1 MNDLL
6 EQIQAYKT
14 QEVQNIRRDFDEALL
29 KAAAFSVGGEFRSL
43 ELDIRN
49 AASFP
54 VLVELKSILFPAM
67 VELEDFQP
75 LRAVKA
81 LLEAGLEGGVIIAS
95 DSYFLGG
102 DPSWINLIKHS
113 TPLAVIQRDF
123 FIDPAQFYQGKA
135 IGADGYLIHAGIAGA
150 ERLPGL
156 LEAASE
162 MGLEVYLELDRPEL
176 AETIDPATLTGLVV
190 NLPADPAELT
200 GDAISAFQRATEGI
214 KLRLARCLPRNAADV
229 QRLAALN
236 FQGIILNDDF
246 WQQPSFVEHFKTV
259 REWCEAVFRKQ

>member
-1 MNDLL
+1 MKDLI

-14 QEVQNIRRDFDEALL
+14 REVQDIRRDFDEALL

-49 AASFP
+49 AGSFP
-54 VLVELKSILFPAM
+54 LLVELKSILLPEM
-67 VELEDFQP
+67 VALEGFEP
-75 LRAVKA
+75 LRAIKS
-81 LLEAGLEGGVIIAS
+81 LLDAGLESGVIIAS

-123 FIDPAQFYQGKA
+123 FIDPVQFYQGKA
-135 IGADGYLIHAGIAGA
+135 IGADGYLIHAGFAGA

-162 MGLEVYLELDRPEL
+162 MGLEVYLELDRPEMP
-176 AETIDPATLTGLVV
+176 EKIDPETLTGLVV
-190 NLPADPAELT
+190 NIPADPGALS
-200 GDAISAFQRATEGI
+200 GDGIAAFQQAAEGI
-214 KLRLARCLPRNAADV
+214 KLRLARCLPRDAAEV
-229 QRLAALN
+229 KRLAALN

-246 WQQPSFVEHFKTV
+246 WQQPKFVDHFKTV
-259 REWCEAVFRKQ
+259 REWCTAITRPQ

>member
-1 MNDLL
+1 MKDLI

-14 QEVQNIRRDFDEALL
+14 REVQDIRRDFDEALL

-49 AASFP
+49 AGSFP
-54 VLVELKSILFPAM
+54 LLVELKSILLPEM
-67 VELEDFQP
+67 VALEGFEP
-75 LRAVKA
+75 LRAIKS
-81 LLEAGLEGGVIIAS
+81 LLDAGLESGVIIAS

-123 FIDPAQFYQGKA
+123 FIDPVQFYQGKA
-135 IGADGYLIHAGIAGA
+135 IGADGYLIHAGFAGA

-162 MGLEVYLELDRPEL
+162 MGLEVYWNWTGRRCRRRLIRRP
-176 AETIDPATLTGLVV
+176 
-190 NLPADPAELT
+190 
-200 GDAISAFQRATEGI
+200 
-214 KLRLARCLPRNAADV
+214 
-229 QRLAALN
+229 
-236 FQGIILNDDF
+236 
-246 WQQPSFVEHFKTV
+246 
-259 REWCEAVFRKQ
+259 